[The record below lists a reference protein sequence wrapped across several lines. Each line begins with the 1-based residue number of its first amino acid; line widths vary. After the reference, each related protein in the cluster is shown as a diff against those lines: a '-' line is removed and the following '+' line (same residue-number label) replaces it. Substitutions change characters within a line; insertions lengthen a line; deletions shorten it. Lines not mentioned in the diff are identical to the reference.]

1 MLAIDGTEPDMVR
14 RIMRLELDSRARF
27 DEGIPSVFEAAGG

>member
-1 MLAIDGTEPDMVR
+1 MVR
-14 RIMRLELDSRARF
+14 RIMRLELDNRATF

>member
-14 RIMRLELDSRARF
+14 RIMRLELDNRATI
-27 DEGIPSVFEAAGG
+27 DESIPSVFEAAGG